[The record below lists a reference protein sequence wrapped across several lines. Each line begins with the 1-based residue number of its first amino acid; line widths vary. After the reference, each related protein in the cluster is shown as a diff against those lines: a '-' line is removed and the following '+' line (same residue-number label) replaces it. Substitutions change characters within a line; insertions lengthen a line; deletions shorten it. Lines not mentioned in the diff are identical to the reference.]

1 METLAATASTG
12 MRCNVVAV
20 GTELLLGQIV
30 DTNSSYI
37 GEQLAAVGIE
47 SRLQLKV
54 GDNLARIIAACRT
67 ALEDADAIIM
77 CGGLGPTH
85 DDLTRE
91 AIASLMGV
99 DLVHNDNVAT
109 VIAEMF
115 ARRQRRMAG
124 NNLRQALVPV
134 GATIIEQ
141 TRGTA
146 PGLICPVGDKVIYA
160 VPGVPH
166 EMHDMLARAVLPDL
180 LERSGS
186 RSVIASRV
194 LRTWGESES
203 ALNERLDAIIAELD
217 DVGNPT
223 LAFLASGWEG
233 IKVRLTAKAS
243 SDDEAKTLLATWE
256 QRVRDVI
263 DDIVFGVDADTMESV
278 VLDLVGQKN
287 WTLGVAESVTGGLIS
302 GRLTNVAGSS
312 QVFRGGIISYAS
324 EVKFELLHVDRG
336 PVVSEKA
343 ARQMALGAR
352 RTLGADV
359 GLAVTGVAG
368 PDEQDDQKVGTLCI
382 GVALPDGTTHSTTA
396 MLPGVRD
403 QMRQFSVITALDF
416 LRRLLVEQD

>member
-1 METLAATASTG
+1 

-47 SRLQLKV
+47 SHLQIKV
-54 GDNLARIIAACRT
+54 GDNLSRIIAALQQ
-67 ALEDADAIIM
+67 ALADADAVIM

-91 AIASLMGV
+91 AIAELMGV
-99 DLVHNDNVAT
+99 ELIHNENVAS

-115 ARRQRRMAG
+115 ARRQRHMAP
-124 NNLRQALVPV
+124 NNLRQALVPE
-134 GATIIEQ
+134 GAKIIEQ

-146 PGLICPVGDKVIYA
+146 PGLICPVGNKVVYA

-166 EMHDMLARAVLPDL
+166 EMHEMLSRAVLPDL
-180 LERSGS
+180 LSRSGAQ
-186 RSVIASRV
+186 SVIASRV

-203 ALNERLDAIIAELD
+203 ALNEKLDAIIEQLD
-217 DVGNPT
+217 AIGNPT

-233 IKVRLTAKAS
+233 IKVRLTAKATTDS
-243 SDDEAKTLLATWE
+243 EANELLGQWE
-256 QRVRDVI
+256 RRVRLVVG
-263 DDIVFGVDADTMESV
+263 DIVFGVDSDTMESV
-278 VLDLVGQKN
+278 VLDALREKG
-287 WTLGVAESVTGGLIS
+287 WTLGLAESVTGGLIG
-302 GRLTNVAGSS
+302 GRITNVAGASE
-312 QVFRGGIISYAS
+312 VFRGGIISYAS
-324 EVKFELLHVDRG
+324 QIKFDMLDVDEG

-343 ARQMALGAR
+343 AVQMALGAQR
-352 RTLGADV
+352 VLGVDV
-359 GLAVTGVAG
+359 ALSVTGVAG
-368 PDEQDDQKVGTLCI
+368 PEMQDGRDVGTLCI
-382 GVALPDGTTHSTTA
+382 GVALPDGSTLTTTA

-416 LRRLLVEQD
+416 LRRTLASR

>member
-1 METLAATASTG
+1 MADTSGDA

-20 GTELLLGQIV
+20 GTELLLGQII

-47 SRLQLKV
+47 SHLQIKV
-54 GDNLARIIAACRT
+54 GDNLSRIIAALQQ
-67 ALEDADAIIM
+67 ALADADAVIM

-91 AIASLMGV
+91 AIAELMGV
-99 DLVHNDNVAT
+99 ELIHNENVAS

-115 ARRQRRMAG
+115 ARRQRHMAP

-146 PGLICPVGDKVIYA
+146 PGLICPVGNKVVYA

-166 EMHDMLARAVLPDL
+166 EMHEMLSRAVLPDL
-180 LERSGS
+180 LSRSGAQ
-186 RSVIASRV
+186 SVIASRV

-203 ALNERLDAIIAELD
+203 ALNEKLDAIIEELD
-217 DVGNPT
+217 AVGNPT

-233 IKVRLTAKAS
+233 IKVRLTAKATT
-243 SDDEAKTLLATWE
+243 DTEANALLGQWE
-256 QRVRDVI
+256 RRVRLIVG
-263 DDIVFGVDADTMESV
+263 DIVFGVDSDTMESV
-278 VLDLVGQKN
+278 VLDALREKG
-287 WTLGVAESVTGGLIS
+287 WTLGLAESVTGGLIG
-302 GRLTNVAGSS
+302 GRITNVAGASE
-312 QVFRGGIISYAS
+312 VFRGGIISYAS
-324 EVKFELLHVDRG
+324 QIKFDMLDVDEG

-343 ARQMALGAR
+343 AVQMALGAQR
-352 RTLGADV
+352 VLGVDV
-359 GLAVTGVAG
+359 ALSVTGVAG
-368 PDEQDDQKVGTLCI
+368 PEMQDGRDVGTLCI
-382 GVALPDGTTHSTTA
+382 GVVLPDGSTHGTTA

-416 LRRLLVEQD
+416 LRRTLASR